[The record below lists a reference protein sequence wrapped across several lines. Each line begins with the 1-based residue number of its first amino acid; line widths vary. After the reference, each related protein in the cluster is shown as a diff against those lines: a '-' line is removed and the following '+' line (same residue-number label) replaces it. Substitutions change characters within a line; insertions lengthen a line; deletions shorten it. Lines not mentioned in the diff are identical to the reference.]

1 MEFFDMSELSTAK
14 LPHQQQVAAARQR
27 RPLNLRQNLEGY
39 LFASPWLIGFF
50 IFTLG
55 PFIAAFWISLHSWD
69 ILTPMR
75 FIGINNYRILWQDP
89 LFWAS
94 LKVTLTYAAVAL
106 PLQLGLALLLAML
119 VNGKTFVNYAFRA
132 VFFLPAVCSGVAT
145 AILWRW
151 MLNPEFGLIN
161 FGLRTVGVAAPPW
174 LSSTQWA
181 LPAIMLMSLWGV
193 GSTMLIYLAGLQS
206 IPEHLYESA
215 AIDGANRF
223 TRFRHITLPMM
234 SSTIFFTFIIG
245 IINSFQIF
253 TQVYVL
259 TDGGPDN
266 STLFYVL
273 YMYQRAFQAF
283 KMGYASALAWVL
295 FLLVLVIT
303 LIQFKLAGRWVYYET
318 EA

>member
-1 MEFFDMSELSTAK
+1 MTELKAVALPSQPKVRAAK
-14 LPHQQQVAAARQR
+14 APRNQR
-27 RPLNLRQNLEGY
+27 FKRNLEGY

-69 ILTPMR
+69 ILTPMK
-75 FIGINNYRILWQDP
+75 FIGINNYKILLADP
-89 LFWAS
+89 LFWKS
-94 LKVTLTYAAVAL
+94 LRVTLVYSFAGL
-106 PLQLGLALLLAML
+106 PLQLGLALLLAIL
-119 VNGKTFVNYAFRA
+119 VNGKHYVNYIYRA
-132 VFFLPAVCSGVAT
+132 IFFLPSVSSGVAT

-151 MLNPEFGLIN
+151 MFNPEFGLIN
-161 FGLRTVGVAAPPW
+161 FGIRSVGLQAPPW
-174 LSSTQWA
+174 LSSTEWA
-181 LPAIMLMSLWGV
+181 LPAIIVMSLWGV

-215 AIDGANRF
+215 SIDGATLWTKFRF
-223 TRFRHITLPMM
+223 ITLPMM

-245 IINSFQIF
+245 VIGSFQIF

-259 TDGGPDN
+259 TSGGPDN

-273 YMYQRAFQAF
+273 YMYQRSFQAF

-295 FLLVLVIT
+295 FLLILVIT
-303 LIQFKLAGRWVYYET
+303 LIQFKLAGRWVYYESG
-318 EA
+318 EG

>member
-1 MEFFDMSELSTAK
+1 MSEMKS
-14 LPHQQQVAAARQR
+14 AAIPVQKPQASRKPRAVHFR
-27 RPLNLRQNLEGY
+27 RNLEGY

-50 IFTLG
+50 VFTLG

-69 ILTPMR
+69 ILTPMK
-75 FIGINNYRILWQDP
+75 FIGINNYKILLQDP
-89 LFWAS
+89 LFWKS
-94 LKVTLTYAAVAL
+94 LRVTLVYAGVGL
-106 PLQLGLALLLAML
+106 PIQLGLALLLAVL
-119 VNGKTFVNYAFRA
+119 VNGKHWINLIYRA
-132 VFFLPAVCSGVAT
+132 IFFLPAVSSGVAT

-151 MLNPEFGLIN
+151 MFNPEFGLLN
-161 FGLRTVGVAAPPW
+161 FGIRAAGLMPPPW

-181 LPAIMLMSLWGV
+181 LPAVILMSLWGV

-215 AIDGANRF
+215 AIDGA
-223 TRFRHITLPMM
+223 TLLTKFRHITLPMM

-245 IINSFQIF
+245 VINSFQVF

-273 YMYQRAFQAF
+273 YMYQRSFQAF

-295 FLLVLVIT
+295 FLLILAIT
-303 LIQFKLAGRWVYYET
+303 LIQFKLAGRWVYYESG
-318 EA
+318 E

>member
-1 MEFFDMSELSTAK
+1 MTELKAVALPSQPKVRTAK
-14 LPHQQQVAAARQR
+14 APRSHRFKR
-27 RPLNLRQNLEGY
+27 NLEGD

-50 IFTLG
+50 VFTLG

-75 FIGINNYRILWQDP
+75 FIGINNYKILLADP
-89 LFWAS
+89 LFWKS
-94 LKVTLTYAAVAL
+94 LRVTLVYSFAGL
-106 PLQLGLALLLAML
+106 PLQLGLALLLAVL
-119 VNGKTFVNYAFRA
+119 VNGKHFVNYIYRA
-132 VFFLPAVCSGVAT
+132 IFFLPAVSSGVAT

-151 MLNPEFGLIN
+151 MFNPEFGLIN
-161 FGLRTVGVAAPPW
+161 FGIRSVGLPPPPW
-174 LSSTQWA
+174 LSSTDWA
-181 LPAIMLMSLWGV
+181 LPAIILMSLWGV

-215 AIDGANRF
+215 SIDGANLWTKFRF
-223 TRFRHITLPMM
+223 ITLPMM

-245 IINSFQIF
+245 VIGSFQIF

-259 TDGGPDN
+259 TSGGPDN

-273 YMYQRAFQAF
+273 YMYQRSFQAF

-295 FLLVLVIT
+295 FLLILVIT
-303 LIQFKLAGRWVYYET
+303 LIQFKLAGRWVYYESG
-318 EA
+318 EG

>member
-1 MEFFDMSELSTAK
+1 MTELKAIALPSQPKVKAAK
-14 LPHQQQVAAARQR
+14 APRSHRFKR
-27 RPLNLRQNLEGY
+27 NLEGY

-50 IFTLG
+50 VFTLG

-75 FIGINNYRILWQDP
+75 FIGINNYKILLADP
-89 LFWAS
+89 LFWKS
-94 LKVTLTYAAVAL
+94 LRVTLVYSFAGL
-106 PLQLGLALLLAML
+106 PLQLGLALLLAVL
-119 VNGKTFVNYAFRA
+119 VNGKHFVNYIYRA
-132 VFFLPAVCSGVAT
+132 IFFLPAVSSGVAT

-151 MLNPEFGLIN
+151 MFNPEFGLIN
-161 FGLRTVGVAAPPW
+161 FGIRSVGLPPPPW
-174 LSSTQWA
+174 LSSTDWA
-181 LPAIMLMSLWGV
+181 LPAIILMSLWGV

-215 AIDGANRF
+215 SIDGANLWTKFRF
-223 TRFRHITLPMM
+223 ITLPMM

-245 IINSFQIF
+245 VIGSFQIF

-259 TDGGPDN
+259 TSGGPDN

-273 YMYQRAFQAF
+273 YMYQRSFQAF

-295 FLLVLVIT
+295 FLLILVIT
-303 LIQFKLAGRWVYYET
+303 LIQFKLAGRWVYYESG
-318 EA
+318 EG

>member
-1 MEFFDMSELSTAK
+1 MSDIKIAAFPGQQKVRAASST
-14 LPHQQQVAAARQR
+14 R
-27 RPLNLRQNLEGY
+27 RIHFRRNLEGY

-75 FIGINNYRILWQDP
+75 FIGINNYKILLADP
-89 LFWAS
+89 LFWKS
-94 LKVTLTYAAVAL
+94 LRVTLVYAAAGL
-106 PLQLGLALLLAML
+106 PLQLGLALLLAVL
-119 VNGKTFVNYAFRA
+119 VNGKHVINYAYRA
-132 VFFLPAVCSGVAT
+132 IFFLPAVSSGVAT

-151 MLNPEFGLIN
+151 MFNPEFGLIN
-161 FGLRTVGVAAPPW
+161 FGIRSVGLPPPPW
-174 LSSTQWA
+174 LSSTDWA
-181 LPAIMLMSLWGV
+181 LPAIILMSLWGV

-215 AIDGANRF
+215 AIDGANLWTKFRF
-223 TRFRHITLPMM
+223 ITLPMM

-245 IINSFQIF
+245 IINSFQVF

-259 TDGGPDN
+259 TSGGPDN

-273 YMYQRAFQAF
+273 YMYQRSFQAF

-295 FLLVLVIT
+295 FLLILAIT
-303 LIQFKLAGRWVYYET
+303 LIQFKLAGRWVYYESG
-318 EA
+318 EG